1 MAPVPELVPELERR
15 VVGKSAAVVVAPLAF
30 HHAPRLAAGGPVP
43 QGPGDPERREGGA
56 RSLRHSS
63 RGPLRGCMFEDA
75 RGCASHGRRVV
86 GDFDRYCQRGD
97 LPARL
102 EPRGGGANKMVWSQD
117 PSTLDLHVY
126 LPVFLDGIRE
136 SDSSLRFI
144 AVEGTFELLEYAQD
158 QLPDMLGLLVKPLK
172 GSVESIWTYQL
183 WC

>member
-1 MAPVPELVPELERR
+1 
-15 VVGKSAAVVVAPLAF
+15 
-30 HHAPRLAAGGPVP
+30 
-43 QGPGDPERREGGA
+43 
-56 RSLRHSS
+56 
-63 RGPLRGCMFEDA
+63 
-75 RGCASHGRRVV
+75 
-86 GDFDRYCQRGD
+86 
-97 LPARL
+97 
-102 EPRGGGANKMVWSQD
+102 MVWSQD